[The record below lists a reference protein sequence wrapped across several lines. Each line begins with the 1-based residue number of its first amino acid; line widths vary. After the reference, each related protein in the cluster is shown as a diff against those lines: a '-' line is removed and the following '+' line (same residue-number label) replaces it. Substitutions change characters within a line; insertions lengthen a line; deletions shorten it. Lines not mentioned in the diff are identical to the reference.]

1 MEEWKADA
9 CRNIVRILENYLEL
23 YTFRKKIDIPSLDVE
38 PLFDL
43 YTSLGC
49 DKELVRLTRRYERV
63 KRGLEKFI
71 KKEEKEEVGGEEE
84 EGGALKSLISRIFG
98 GEE

>member
-9 CRNIVRILENYLEL
+9 CRNIVRILENYFEL
-23 YTFRKKIDIPSLDVE
+23 YTFRKKIDVPSLDVE
-38 PLFDL
+38 PLFEL

-71 KKEEKEEVGGEEE
+71 KKEKEEKIEREE
-84 EGGALKSLISRIFG
+84 EGGALSSLISRIFG